1 MPAYI
6 IGRVD
11 ISDREQ
17 YRQYLKTTPPVIEQY
32 GGKVIAR
39 SEDVITLEGPDETR
53 RIVILQFPSL
63 AKAEEFYHSP
73 EYQDAKKLRTGAATG
88 DLIVIDGFVPG

>member
-11 ISDREQ
+11 ISDRDK
-17 YRQYLKTTPPVIEQY
+17 YRHYLKKTPPVIEQY

-73 EYQDAKKLRTGAATG
+73 EYQDARKLRTGSATG
-88 DLIVIDGFVPG
+88 ELIAIDGFVTG